1 MTVTADPLAGT
12 DLGLAELP
20 DGMTGFGV
28 AEVGFLL
35 SLHRDEESA
44 EASRRFVGLD
54 ERLVTDEL
62 LLLAGASSLTARGLL
77 TVDSETVQA
86 RSGAALLEV
95 ALGRTVRWTRVALL
109 GEEDTMADVVF
120 FFQTPEVCALV
131 EPSVSATWWAGFGQA
146 SDDPGALLEALA
158 RTRLDQG
165 DAAVIV
171 DVREPDGGRRN
182 LLVGR
187 EGLGT
192 LVATADVGPGGDG
205 GTRLDLDAQGGLAAV
220 LRGMVP
226 AVAA

>member
-1 MTVTADPLAGT
+1 MTVTADPFAGT

-35 SLHRDEESA
+35 SLHRDEVTA

-77 TVDSETVQA
+77 TVDERAVQA
-86 RSGAALLEV
+86 RSAAALLEV

-109 GEEDTMADVVF
+109 GEDDTMANVVF
-120 FFQTPEVCALV
+120 FLQTPEVCAIV
-131 EPSVSATWWAGFGQA
+131 EPSVTATWWTGFGQA
-146 SDDPGALLEALA
+146 GDDPGALLDALA

-171 DVREPDGGRRN
+171 DVREPDGARRN

-187 EGLGT
+187 EGQGA
-192 LVATADVGPGGDG
+192 LVATADVGPGGEG
-205 GTRLDLDAQGGLAAV
+205 GTRVDLEGPDALAEV
-220 LRGMVP
+220 LRSMVP
-226 AVAA
+226 AVTA